1 MAGGPHYFADPPHTL
16 GEGEEE
22 ENEEIGREFL
32 VAFFGASPAV
42 GFNYLGL
49 ANVPRSVSK
58 LLRQLVDH
66 ILKQRRINFVQMID
80 ILIRSDI
87 VFFT

>member
-32 VAFFGASPAV
+32 VAFGAPVV

-49 ANVPRSVSK
+49 ANVPRPVSK
-58 LLRQLVDH
+58 LLRQFVDH
-66 ILKQRRINFVQMID
+66 ILKQRRVNFMQMLQ
-80 ILIRSDI
+80 ILMKSDN
-87 VFFT
+87 VFCT